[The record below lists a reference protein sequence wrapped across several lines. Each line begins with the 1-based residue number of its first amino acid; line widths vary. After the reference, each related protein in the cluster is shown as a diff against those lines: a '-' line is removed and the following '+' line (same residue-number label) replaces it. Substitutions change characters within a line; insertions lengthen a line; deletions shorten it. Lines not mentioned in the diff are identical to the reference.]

1 MNYSSELLADGG
13 LFLGFLLVFLECFIP
28 MLPLSVFVALNVNTF
43 GFFIGTSIS
52 WLATS
57 LGSFICYLLFYFLEE
72 KVFSKIFNQ
81 KFLLKINNGVHT
93 FQNIKFVHLVLIITL
108 PFTPSFLVNILS
120 GVAKVSKEKFIFSLL
135 IGKMFTIIFWGYI
148 GKSFIE
154 SLGDISC
161 IIYILGAMIIAYII
175 SKIVEKKFHI
185 E

>member
-1 MNYSSELLADGG
+1 
-13 LFLGFLLVFLECFIP
+13 

-43 GFFIGTSIS
+43 GFFMGTSIS
-52 WLATS
+52 WFATS
-57 LGSFICYLLFYFLEE
+57 LGSFICYMLFYFLED
-72 KVFSKIFNQ
+72 KFFSKLFNK
-81 KFLLKINNGVHT
+81 KFLLKINNGIRA

-108 PFTPSFLVNILS
+108 PFTPSFLINILS

-154 SLGDISC
+154 SLGDITS
-161 IIYILGAMIIAYII
+161 IIYILGTLLFAYII
-175 SKIVEKKFHI
+175 SKIVEKRFHI